1 MAIEGKELMEKT
13 LALAAKARK
22 KIAHIDGF
30 SVLEAPEAAT
40 YGFFDLDRT
49 RLTVNVSQLGI
60 TGYEADEILHRE
72 LGVTVELPLLN
83 HLTSIVSL
91 GNSNQDIERL
101 IDAFT
106 VLSARYYSSQTA
118 RSPKHQLFDLAFPP
132 TQTAL
137 LPRDAFFAPKE
148 TVKLNSCI
156 GRISAETIC
165 PYPPGIPVIILGE
178 IISSEAVEYLKTIS
192 ALGGVLT
199 GCSDSSLETIEVI

>member
-1 MAIEGKELMEKT
+1 MEKT
-13 LALAAKARK
+13 LALAAKARE

-30 SVLEAPEAAT
+30 SVLEASET
-40 YGFFDLDRT
+40 VTSGFFDIDRT

-60 TGYEADEILHRE
+60 TGYEADEILHQE
-72 LGVTVELPLLN
+72 LGVTVELPLSN
-83 HLTSIVSL
+83 HLTSIISL

-106 VLSARYYSSQTA
+106 VLSARYYFSQTT
-118 RSPKHQLFDLAFPP
+118 RSPKHQLSDLAFPS

-137 LPRDAFFAPKE
+137 SPRDAFFASKE
-148 TVKLNSCI
+148 TVKLNDCI

-199 GCSDSSLETIEVI
+199 GCSDSSLETIKVIINR